1 MLFVV
6 RHSAGSCQ
14 WAFTSL
20 AIIALM
26 SIDGLALQAPTKI
39 SDVAKLVRTVT
50 DGDATYPVF
59 EYEGVAVRGDLAI
72 QEYREGIT
80 LVRPRLQPAE
90 QIIEVSASQQV
101 PLDRRFGKDLM
112 VRTCIEDCENR
123 FPDSGS
129 GRIFVLERVNGIFE
143 LFTILSWIA

>member
-1 MLFVV
+1 
-6 RHSAGSCQ
+6 
-14 WAFTSL
+14 
-20 AIIALM
+20 M

-80 LVRPRLQPAE
+80 LVRPRLQPGE

-112 VRTCIEDCENR
+112 VRTCIEDCENW
-123 FPDSGS
+123 FPDSGR

>member
-6 RHSAGSCQ
+6 RHSAGSCH
-14 WAFTSL
+14 WAFAL
-20 AIIALM
+20 VAIIALV
-26 SIDGLALQAPTKI
+26 SIEGFGLQTPTKI
-39 SDVAKLVRTVT
+39 SDVAKLVRIVT
-50 DGDATYPVF
+50 DGNATYPVF
-59 EYEGVAVRGDLAI
+59 EYEGVAVRGDFAI

-80 LVRPRLQPAE
+80 LVRPRLQPDE

-129 GRIFVLERVNGIFE
+129 GRIFVLERVDGILE
-143 LFTILSWIA
+143 VFTILSWIV

>member
-1 MLFVV
+1 MFFVV

-80 LVRPRLQPAE
+80 LVRPRLQPGE
-90 QIIEVSASQQV
+90 QIIEVSASRQV

-129 GRIFVLERVNGIFE
+129 GRIFVLARVNGILA
-143 LFTILSWIA
+143 LFTIINWIA